1 MNSEPWLRPFFGVAL
16 RCGLPSASWRG
27 SLAAPGL
34 GEDGR
39 RRPTQRPPR
48 PSRTC
53 RVGYRSTSGRV
64 FWCTTV
70 RNEDGSRLN
79 TMEMTISNESSA
91 PSVCPMRVKRSAIAL
106 VTLLAFCAC
115 ERANTQSHA
124 NQKKIWEDFSGE
136 KALAH
141 VQAMVN
147 FGPRPPGSEAIEKTR
162 GYLIQQLEAAG
173 WKVERQGFS
182 DDTPRGKVQFVNLIA
197 TFGSQSAP
205 KFLVCSHYDTK
216 TFDNA
221 RFVGANDGGSST
233 GVLLELARVLAE
245 RPELARAIEL
255 VFFDGEEA
263 YEAFT
268 DTDGLFGSRYFA
280 KQLVARDK
288 AKLFHGGVLFDMVGD
303 KSLTIT
309 LPPDS
314 GRQPRES
321 SPPPTLKVRQHFTYF
336 DRDITDDHTPLND
349 AGIPVIDL
357 IDFDYP
363 PGTR

>member
-1 MNSEPWLRPFFGVAL
+1 MG
-16 RCGLPSASWRG
+16 
-27 SLAAPGL
+27 
-34 GEDGR
+34 
-39 RRPTQRPPR
+39 T
-48 PSRTC
+48 
-53 RVGYRSTSGRV
+53 
-64 FWCTTV
+64 
-70 RNEDGSRLN
+70 
-79 TMEMTISNESSA
+79 TISNESSV
-91 PSVCPMRVKRSAIAL
+91 PLVCPMLVKRSVVAL
-106 VTLLAFCAC
+106 FGLLVLVAC
-115 ERANTQSHA
+115 DRANTKSPA
-124 NQKKIWEDFSGE
+124 DQKKIWDDFSGE

-141 VQAMVN
+141 VQTMVE
-147 FGPRPPGSEAIEKTR
+147 FGPRPPASEAIEKMR
-162 GYLIQQLEAAG
+162 SYLVQQLEAAG

-197 TFGSQSAP
+197 TFGSPPAP

-245 RPELARAIEL
+245 RPELARSIEL

-280 KQLVARDK
+280 KQLLAQDK
-288 AKLFHGGVLFDMVGD
+288 AKLFHGGILFDMVGD

-314 GRQPRES
+314 PADLAAGIFAS
-321 SPPPTLKVRQHFTYF
+321 ADALKVRQHFTYF
-336 DRDITDDHTPLND
+336 DRDILDDHTPLND
-349 AGIPVIDL
+349 AGIPAIDL

-363 PGTR
+363 PWHTPEDTVDKLSAESLRITGAVACHFLSESALK